1 MLRDAFESADQ
12 QQSPNLFLNPGS
24 LHHLTSSEINSYSE
38 SMTTPESASLAALN
52 RETQMK
58 VEQPIMLSGH
68 LQGAFLSMM
77 SRMLRPRR
85 IIEVGTYTGYS
96 AICLADGLT
105 EDGLLHTIDINEEL
119 EEMHRRYWTEAG
131 LQDKIVMHVGQAS
144 DIIPGLNESWDL
156 VFIDA
161 DKVNYGRYYDLII
174 EKVRP
179 GGFIFA
185 DNVLYSAEVLL
196 PEQEQ
201 SRNAKAMH
209 AFNEKIN
216 ADPRVRQLLLPLRDG
231 ILMMEKL

>member
-1 MLRDAFESADQ
+1 MHA
-12 QQSPNLFLNPGS
+12 
-24 LHHLTSSEINSYSE
+24 LTSSEINAYSE

-77 SRMLRPRR
+77 SRMIRPRR
-85 IIEVGTYTGYS
+85 VLEIGTYTGYS

-105 EDGLLHTIDINEEL
+105 EDGQLHTIDINEEL
-119 EEMHRRYWTEAG
+119 EDMHRRYWTEAG
-131 LQDKIVMHVGQAS
+131 LQEKIVMHVGQAS

-161 DKVNYGRYYDLII
+161 DKVNYARYYDLII
-174 EKVRP
+174 EKVRL

-185 DNVLYSAEVLL
+185 DNVLYSAEVIL

-209 AFNEKIN
+209 AFNEKIK